1 MEEVK
6 NRIVEL
12 DLQNALVKGP
22 SDHTEIMRYLSNT
35 KNNADILNSIMI
47 RHFDLNTTQP
57 IPMTD
62 LSLKERSMLQL
73 MNILFTVEGLLA
85 GIINLTIYAFIVNK
99 HDDIYNPYNH
109 KFASSFEDIPDI
121 ELSVKLKF
129 LAKHGFEFLS
139 EICPRD
145 IRNMIAHNDFIIQED
160 GTIER
165 VKNGTWVYSREQLYN
180 ALLKMNE
187 MIMMITD
194 VWSNIGE

>member
-6 NRIVEL
+6 NRIIEL
-12 DLQNALVKGP
+12 DLQNALLKGI
-22 SDHTEIMRYLSNT
+22 SDPAKIMRYLSN
-35 KNNADILNSIMI
+35 ILNNDAILRSILL
-47 RHFDLNTTQP
+47 RHFDLNTAKP

-62 LSLKERSMLQL
+62 LSLKEKSMLQL
-73 MNILFTVEGLLA
+73 MNILFAVEGLLA
-85 GIINLTIYAFIVNK
+85 GIVNLIIYALIVNK

-145 IRNMIAHNDFIIQED
+145 IRNMVAHNDFIIQED

-165 VKNGTWVYSREQLYN
+165 VKKGTSVYSREQLYD